1 MNRWDRIN
9 PNLCWRNIWIVP
21 YPNFGNWWKVARV
34 QLRGRI
40 FFLKKGILWYP
51 VGNLLLYVFSTIE
64 ASGTI
69 LDRYSRNLLFLMH
82 YFRNFKPHFL
92 RFAKGSF
99 NNYVDRILQF
109 FWPHPLAWIVFI
121 PGAWTKTY
129 FFLPPP
135 PSTQLL
141 NDPKSKGSFK
151 NNIFTRHLKDQLWH
165 TDFTYVLNNIGSLK
179 APFHGL
185 HTVMPL
191 AGGQS
196 GLVHP
201 EFGSSINPFPTRGV
215 GADYTHHFTA
225 CSPGFENL
233 MASLDCTLRNNMN

>member
-51 VGNLLLYVFSTIE
+51 VGNLLLYVFSRIE

-99 NNYVDRILQF
+99 NNYVDRILPF
-109 FWPHPLAWIVFI
+109 F
-121 PGAWTKTY
+121 G
-129 FFLPPP
+129 PPP
-135 PSTQLL
+135 PLREQKQTFLTPSPSSCPRSYWMTPYG
-141 NDPKSKGSFK
+141 NTREDFK
-151 NNIFTRHLKDQLWH
+151 TRQPAW
-165 TDFTYVLNNIGSLK
+165 
-179 APFHGL
+179 
-185 HTVMPL
+185 
-191 AGGQS
+191 
-196 GLVHP
+196 
-201 EFGSSINPFPTRGV
+201 
-215 GADYTHHFTA
+215 
-225 CSPGFENL
+225 
-233 MASLDCTLRNNMN
+233 

>member
-1 MNRWDRIN
+1 MDK
-9 PNLCWRNIWIVP
+9 NI
-21 YPNFGNWWKVARV
+21 
-34 QLRGRI
+34 
-40 FFLKKGILWYP
+40 
-51 VGNLLLYVFSTIE
+51 
-64 ASGTI
+64 
-69 LDRYSRNLLFLMH
+69 
-82 YFRNFKPHFL
+82 
-92 RFAKGSF
+92 
-99 NNYVDRILQF
+99 
-109 FWPHPLAWIVFI
+109 
-121 PGAWTKTY
+121 

-215 GADYTHHFTA
+215 GGRLYPPLYCLLTRIWKPDGISGLYTKKQHELILVFAPYLQYRAIVVGKTGKTSVLPWFCWMIRTKRWQWYDA
-225 CSPGFENL
+225 
-233 MASLDCTLRNNMN
+233 M

>member
-129 FFLPPP
+129 FFYPLPPP
-135 PSTQLL
+135 RSYWMTLSLRGHSKTTYLPDIWKINCGTQILL
-141 NDPKSKGSFK
+141 MFL
-151 NNIFTRHLKDQLWH
+151 I
-165 TDFTYVLNNIGSLK
+165 I
-179 APFHGL
+179 
-185 HTVMPL
+185 L
-191 AGGQS
+191 A
-196 GLVHP
+196 
-201 EFGSSINPFPTRGV
+201 
-215 GADYTHHFTA
+215 A
-225 CSPGFENL
+225 
-233 MASLDCTLRNNMN
+233 